1 MPRLSEAAQFDRTI
15 AQLITKRRTYTEG
28 LAQIDA
34 ILAKYH
40 IQIGNGSASAAAA
53 PPRNR
58 ATTAKS
64 PAAAPA
70 RRRGRRS
77 FSQTAD
83 EFVLALLKDK
93 QMITGEINA
102 AWKRAGR
109 GGAAD
114 NTLGKLVKEKRI
126 KRTPVK
132 DGRGSSYAVA

>member
-1 MPRLSEAAQFDRTI
+1 MPRLSEAAVFDRTI
-15 AQLITKRRTYTEG
+15 AQLIQKRRTYAEG

-34 ILAKYH
+34 IFAKYN
-40 IQIGNGSASAAAA
+40 IQIGNGSASAAAPA
-53 PPRNR
+53 RGR
-58 ATTAKS
+58 ATRAKA
-64 PAAAPA
+64 PTTAPA

-77 FSQTAD
+77 FAQTAD
-83 EFVLALLKDK
+83 EFVLGLLKDK

-114 NTLGKLVKEKRI
+114 NTLGKLVKERRI

>member
-34 ILAKYH
+34 ILAKYN
-40 IQIGNGSASAAAA
+40 IQIGNGSVSAAGPA
-53 PPRNR
+53 RNR

>member
-15 AQLITKRRTYTEG
+15 SQLITKRRTYTEG

-34 ILAKYH
+34 ILAKYN
-40 IQIGNGSASAAAA
+40 IQIGSGS
-53 PPRNR
+53 
-58 ATTAKS
+58 T

-70 RRRGRRS
+70 RNRTTAAKSPAATRARRGRPSR
-77 FSQTAD
+77 FAQTGG
-83 EFVLALLKDK
+83 EFVLSFIQSKNNPVTAD
-93 QMITGEINA
+93 IAA
-102 AWKRAGR
+102 AWNQSGR
-109 GGAAD
+109 KGKVH